1 MPPQQTITREKI
13 VAAAFT
19 LVRKKG
25 FHALSARNIARTLSC
40 STQPIYSCFRSM
52 KALEEAVTDHARSYV
67 AETYLA
73 GNFFPREPFFSMGL
87 GYIQMAKNDPQ
98 LFDLVYQSGRT
109 RALPGADPPAR
120 HQRALIEFMK
130 TDPRLRGLDEDT
142 LSRILKHMWIYT
154 HGLAMLAR
162 NNPEYS
168 DVWIRETLH
177 DMGRIMITRIYQE
190 KGIPINEF
198 FVINASPKTRH
209 SITLQHL
216 YFLEQQYPQ
225 HRFEMV
231 HAANQIPVY
240 EKNRSAVQELMETV
254 KTCDALIWC
263 FPVYYTS
270 VPSQLKRLIELFFK
284 TEQGGPFKGKYATA
298 FTTSINF
305 FDHTAHNY
313 IQG

>member
-1 MPPQQTITREKI
+1 M
-13 VAAAFT
+13 
-19 LVRKKG
+19 
-25 FHALSARNIARTLSC
+25 N
-40 STQPIYSCFRSM
+40 
-52 KALEEAVTDHARSYV
+52 
-67 AETYLA
+67 
-73 GNFFPREPFFSMGL
+73 
-87 GYIQMAKNDPQ
+87 
-98 LFDLVYQSGRT
+98 
-109 RALPGADPPAR
+109 
-120 HQRALIEFMK
+120 
-130 TDPRLRGLDEDT
+130 
-142 LSRILKHMWIYT
+142 
-154 HGLAMLAR
+154 
-162 NNPEYS
+162 
-168 DVWIRETLH
+168 
-177 DMGRIMITRIYQE
+177 
-190 KGIPINEF
+190 F

-313 IQG
+313 IQGVSEDLGFQFIPSYSAHMDDFFNADEREKMTQFFGWFVRCIEQNIPVQRKYPPLDIIPVRYRPDLEALDGSNMPSAGPGILLLTDEQDTDGNLVHMTRVFTRLLKERVEKKNIRQIGLKNGCLGCCTCGWDNTCVQKDGFVDFFNKTVKPARVIIIAGSIRDHHLSAQWKNF